1 MYVDACSERMKGN
14 LQQALQLFNACK
26 KIDPSSIPVKY
37 ELATIYKIQGNYN
50 DAIPNA
56 KACAIAQPDNE
67 WYQLLL
73 IDCYNGVKQYDQS
86 IKLREALVKNFP
98 LKTEFKE
105 DLAIAYTLVGQYDKA
120 YKIYESLEKIYGV
133 SEQITLNK
141 VKLLKGQKKL
151 NEAET
156 ELTKLSN
163 SNKNEYRYFS
173 YLADFYIEIQS
184 FEKAKKMYDKM
195 LLIDPN
201 NPIINLAL
209 HDYYSSQGK
218 YDEAFAYLKKAFLN
232 PDLEINTKASIA
244 VSFYKRSVEMEDSK
258 IRDQGFEL
266 SKIMLL
272 VSPNAAPSLSLYA
285 DFLALKKDHKES
297 AKYYYLA
304 VIRDRQNY
312 ATWKKLLLAEYELG
326 SFDSLEHHSNSAME
340 LFPSQAQTYLYNGIS
355 NLQLKNYRKAVQTL
369 NDGIE
374 FVVDNKF
381 LLLDFYRALGD
392 ANYYLKD
399 YLKSDRAFEDALKI
413 DSDNTYVLNN
423 YAYFLCLRN
432 ENLER
437 AEKLSKKTIDLDPN
451 NKNYLDTYG
460 WILFQRKKYAEAVKF
475 LEAAAK
481 GNSKNANILEH
492 FGDAL
497 YRTNKTEEAFAQWN
511 LAKQAGGNSESL
523 INKIKNKKIND

>member
-50 DAIPNA
+50 EAIPNA
-56 KACAIAQPDNE
+56 KACAIAQPHNE

-272 VSPNAAPSLSLYA
+272 VSPNAAPSLSL
-285 DFLALKKDHKES
+285 
-297 AKYYYLA
+297 
-304 VIRDRQNY
+304 
-312 ATWKKLLLAEYELG
+312 
-326 SFDSLEHHSNSAME
+326 
-340 LFPSQAQTYLYNGIS
+340 
-355 NLQLKNYRKAVQTL
+355 
-369 NDGIE
+369 
-374 FVVDNKF
+374 
-381 LLLDFYRALGD
+381 
-392 ANYYLKD
+392 
-399 YLKSDRAFEDALKI
+399 
-413 DSDNTYVLNN
+413 
-423 YAYFLCLRN
+423 
-432 ENLER
+432 
-437 AEKLSKKTIDLDPN
+437 
-451 NKNYLDTYG
+451 
-460 WILFQRKKYAEAVKF
+460 
-475 LEAAAK
+475 
-481 GNSKNANILEH
+481 
-492 FGDAL
+492 
-497 YRTNKTEEAFAQWN
+497 
-511 LAKQAGGNSESL
+511 
-523 INKIKNKKIND
+523 